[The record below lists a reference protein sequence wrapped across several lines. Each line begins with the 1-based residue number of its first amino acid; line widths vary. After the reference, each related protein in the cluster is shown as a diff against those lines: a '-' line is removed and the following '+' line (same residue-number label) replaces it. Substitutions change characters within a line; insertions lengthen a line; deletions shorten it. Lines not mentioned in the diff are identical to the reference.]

1 MFSSAPIATTI
12 MNGKP
17 SHVFVMTF
25 AENDVKNDPI
35 HETPSSPAAFS
46 NWLMPPY
53 SVLNMPFQ
61 ISAVM

>member
-1 MFSSAPIATTI
+1 

-25 AENDVKNDPI
+25 AENAVAHDENHD
-35 HETPSSPAAFS
+35 TPSRPSAWRSELIA
-46 NWLMPPY
+46 PY
-53 SVLNMPFQ
+53 SAVNMPFQ